1 MSLFRRRVVT
11 ALASAAALVVLGG
24 AVAVPTARAASPI
37 PMFAAAL
44 NAGTVTTG
52 IGRLGV
58 VGYGIVSALPAE
70 ASDDASGDARVAGI
84 QFQLRE
90 TDPATASRAVTGN
103 SIDSALL
110 NAGTATTGMGPAGR
124 VGTGIV
130 GVR

>member
-11 ALASAAALVVLGG
+11 VLASAAALVALGG
-24 AVAVPTARAASPI
+24 APAVRTARADSLI

-58 VGYGIVSALPAE
+58 IGYGIVAVLPPE
-70 ASDDASGDARVAGI
+70 APDDTLGDARVAGI

-90 TDPATASRAVTGN
+90 TDPATAGRAVTGD

-110 NAGTATTGMGPAGR
+110 NAGTTTTGIGPEGR
-124 VGTGIV
+124 VGAGIV